1 MSFEFF
7 KMTVTAIVRE
17 LTAEES
23 SAIAKIRI
31 EGDHVTVA
39 YQSNPA
45 NEYTYTADPEFL
57 TSLVQVVEATDLGGI
72 SLGGMVSDA
81 RRVGDLT
88 ETVQ

>member
-1 MSFEFF
+1 MFSEFF

-31 EGDHVTVA
+31 EGNQVTVA

-45 NEYTYTADPEFL
+45 SEYTYTADPEFL
-57 TSLVQVVEATDLGGI
+57 TSLVEVVEATDLGGI

>member
-1 MSFEFF
+1 
-7 KMTVTAIVRE
+7 MTVTAVVRE
-17 LTAEES
+17 FTADES
-23 SAIAKIRI
+23 SAIARIRV
-31 EGDHVTVA
+31 ENDQVTVS

-45 NEYTYTADPEFL
+45 NEYSYTADPEFL
-57 TSLVQVVEATDLGGI
+57 TSLLAVIDAPDLGGI